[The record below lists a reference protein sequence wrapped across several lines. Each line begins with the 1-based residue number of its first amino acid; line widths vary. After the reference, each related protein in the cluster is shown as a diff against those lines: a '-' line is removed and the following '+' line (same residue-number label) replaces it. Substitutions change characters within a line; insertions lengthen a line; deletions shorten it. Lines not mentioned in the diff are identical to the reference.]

1 MSGDGTMNTILNSRG
16 IKDAIGVLLV
26 VITGLLY
33 ATGMTETATDVVS
46 DVGLD
51 ESSVGA
57 ALEVP
62 QDHPTDVRYPRNP
75 GVAPRITCLHIAG
88 FSFT

>member
-1 MSGDGTMNTILNSRG
+1 MNTILNSGG
-16 IKDAIGVLLV
+16 IKDTIGVLFV

-33 ATGMTETATDVVS
+33 AMGVMETATDVVC

-57 ALEVP
+57 AIEVP
-62 QDHPTDVRYPRNP
+62 L
-75 GVAPRITCLHIAG
+75 GASAPSSCLPNLDK
-88 FSFT
+88 SL

>member
-1 MSGDGTMNTILNSRG
+1 MMRRQGLGILNSGG
-16 IKDAIGVLLV
+16 IKDAIGVLFV

-33 ATGMTETATDVVS
+33 ATGVTETATDLVC

-57 ALEVP
+57 AIEVP
-62 QDHPTDVRYPRNP
+62 QGSGCRSADYPLASRGETSPCNP
-75 GVAPRITCLHIAG
+75 G
-88 FSFT
+88 